1 MIIMTIEEMNKIK
14 TELGFS
20 YAKIAEISGL
30 PLSTVQ
36 KVLGGITKSPRYE
49 TLKALEKALCP
60 DTEASS
66 GRSSSSSGKYY
77 TNPASYGTSYGMIRE
92 ALPEY
97 GSSPKKQG
105 DYTVSDYLNMPDDI
119 RVELIDG
126 VIYDIGAP
134 ILRHQAVIGLLH
146 YLILQF
152 IREHDGSC
160 VPFVSPVDVQLDC
173 DEKTMVQP
181 DVLIVCDPQKF
192 RNGRI
197 FGAPDFVAE
206 VVSPSSVRRDNILK
220 LHKYSD
226 ANVKEYWI
234 VDPATEK
241 VIVYDLRSEY
251 GFNIALYT
259 FEDKVPMNLYDGE
272 LVIDFT
278 EIKRALQKLTP

>member
-1 MIIMTIEEMNKIK
+1 MT
-14 TELGFS
+14 GPVFH
-20 YAKIAEISGL
+20 
-30 PLSTVQ
+30 LS
-36 KVLGGITKSPRYE
+36 
-49 TLKALEKALCP
+49 
-60 DTEASS
+60 
-66 GRSSSSSGKYY
+66 
-77 TNPASYGTSYGMIRE
+77 
-92 ALPEY
+92 
-97 GSSPKKQG
+97 
-105 DYTVSDYLNMPDDI
+105 
-119 RVELIDG
+119 
-126 VIYDIGAP
+126 
-134 ILRHQAVIGLLH
+134 LLSM
-146 YLILQF
+146 F
-152 IREHDGSC
+152 R
-160 VPFVSPVDVQLDC
+160 
-173 DEKTMVQP
+173 
-181 DVLIVCDPQKF
+181 CDPQKF

-278 EIKRALQKLTP
+278 EIKRALQKTQTIPVCYAKFVFFQILFYGN